1 MIPKASQR
9 AGGQNLATHLLN
21 AHDNEYVELAEVRG
35 AVADDLHGAFAE
47 WEAIAHNLTKCRN
60 YLYSL
65 SVNPDLGQGQ
75 LSRDQYRDYADRV
88 EAALGLTG
96 QPRALVFHIKEGREH
111 CHIVWSRID
120 ARAGKAVHQP
130 FDHDK
135 LMMVTREFA
144 RDHGLALPE
153 GYERGG
159 DARRKKSLYETQQ
172 ERNSGITKEERMAA
186 VTAAWKRSDSPRAFV
201 RALEEIGYVLA
212 TGNRPYVLV
221 DLYGNMN
228 ALPKMIDDRSV
239 RTKDISTFLA
249 SEFPP
254 DSLPTVDEAKAL
266 VAAHRQARE
275 DFVKS
280 GRDAKKLDLLK
291 AAQATRR
298 SKIEAAQAALL
309 TRHRDEKLTLAKEQ
323 LAARRQVKARYLD
336 EVRRVKEARLAAK
349 PTGLAAF
356 LGRVT
361 GVSFVIGKI
370 HKHQD
375 ARRHAAYQVEK
386 AALVERQVDAKCVL
400 EHRHMLQVM
409 DAAREVRAL
418 AQIEARELKSYEVA
432 QRRQER
438 IAQRQGNNHM
448 PALNLT
454 LKPKGRSA
462 VPHKAK
468 DRFRARDRQRDD
480 DRHDDRRHH
489 DRHHRDQQR
498 DQDIVI
504 IVDRRPEDDRS
515 DLRKAFGAAVKKRVE
530 KTQDERSGRGES
542 ERGGRG
548 GGDDGAVRRR
558 QRTRRRDQARE
569 IEVPEDQVP
578 VFETPPSDVPEPH
591 WTELPLADKFHD
603 AARDR
608 DDVGGESGS
617 GGRRIKPSRSARGNE
632 RGDDDKDFER
642 ER

>member
-9 AGGQNLATHLLN
+9 AGGQDLATHLLN

-47 WEAIAHNLTKCRN
+47 WEAIAHSLTKCRN

-75 LSRDQYRDYADRV
+75 LSRDQYRDYAERV
-88 EAALGLTG
+88 EKALGLTG

-120 ARAGKAVHQP
+120 AQAGKAIHQP

-144 RDHGLALPE
+144 RDHGLTLPA
-153 GYERGG
+153 GYEHGG

-172 ERNSGITKEERMAA
+172 ERNSGLTKEDRMAA

-201 RALEEIGYVLA
+201 RALEEMGYVLA
-212 TGNRPYVLV
+212 TGSRPYVLV

-228 ALPKMIDDRSV
+228 ALPKLIDDRSI
-239 RTKDISTFLA
+239 RTKDIRAFL
-249 SEFPP
+249 ERDFPP
-254 DSLPTVDEAKAL
+254 ETLPTVDEAKAL
-266 VAAHRQARE
+266 VASHRQARE

-280 GRDAKKLDLLK
+280 GRDAEKLDLLK
-291 AAQATRR
+291 AAQASRR
-298 SKIEAAQAALL
+298 EKIEAAQATMQARHRQEVGALL
-309 TRHRDEKLTLAKEQ
+309 QGQ
-323 LAARRQVKARYLD
+323 LAARRQLRTRYLD
-336 EVRRVKEARLAAK
+336 DARRVKQARAAAK

-361 GVSFVIGKI
+361 GVSFVINKL
-370 HKHQD
+370 HKHRDAQRHAVFQQEKEALRETQAE
-375 ARRHAAYQVEK
+375 ARR
-386 AALVERQVDAKCVL
+386 VL
-400 EHRHMLQVM
+400 EHRHTLQAI

-432 QRRQER
+432 QHKQER
-438 IAQRQGNNHM
+438 IQQRQGHDHM
-448 PALNLT
+448 PALNLA

-468 DRFRARDRQRDD
+468 DRYRAR
-480 DRHDDRRHH
+480 DRHDDRRQ
-489 DRHHRDQQR
+489 DQESN
-498 DQDIVI
+498 VT
-504 IVDRRPEDDRS
+504 VDRQDADDRGA
-515 DLRKAFGAAVKKRVE
+515 LRKAFGAAVTNSSEGTIIE
-530 KTQDERSGRGES
+530 KNGKGES
-542 ERGGRG
+542 TRGGRR
-548 GGDDGAVRRR
+548 GGDDTVRRR
-558 QRTRRRDQARE
+558 QRTRQRQA
-569 IEVPEDQVP
+569 EVSAD
-578 VFETPPSDVPEPH
+578 ETTAARSQAAPEPH
-591 WTELPLADKFHD
+591 WTELPLADQFRE
-603 AARDR
+603 AARDGGDGDNGGDEGTVEPKRISRAERRSEHTRSRRRGR
-608 DDVGGESGS
+608 DD
-617 GGRRIKPSRSARGNE
+617 
-632 RGDDDKDFER
+632 DFER

>member
-9 AGGQNLATHLLN
+9 AGGQDLATHLLN
-21 AHDNEYVELAEVRG
+21 AHDNEYVELAELRG
-35 AVADDLHGAFAE
+35 AIADDLHGAFAE
-47 WEAIAHNLTKCRN
+47 WEAIAHSLTKCRN

-75 LSRDQYRDYADRV
+75 LSRDQYRDYAARV
-88 EAALGLTG
+88 EQALGLTG

-120 ARAGKAVHQP
+120 AQAGKAVHQP

-144 RDHGLALPE
+144 RDHGLNLPA

-172 ERNSGITKEERMAA
+172 ERNSGLTKEERMAA

-201 RALEEIGYVLA
+201 RALEEMGYVLA

-228 ALPKMIDDRSV
+228 ALPKLIDDRSI
-239 RTKDISTFLA
+239 RTKDIRAFL
-249 SEFPP
+249 ERDFPP
-254 DSLPTVDEAKAL
+254 ETLPTVDEAKAL
-266 VAAHRQARE
+266 VASHRQARE

-291 AAQATRR
+291 AAQTARR
-298 SKIEAAQAALL
+298 EKVEAAQATMKA
-309 TRHRDEKLTLAKEQ
+309 RHRHEVGVLSQEQ
-323 LAARRQVKARYLD
+323 LTARRQLRTRYLD
-336 EVRRVKEARLAAK
+336 EARRLKEARTAAK

-361 GVSFVIGKI
+361 GVSFVIHKL
-370 HKHQD
+370 HKHRDAQRYAAFQKEKATLAD
-375 ARRHAAYQVEK
+375 QQAEARR
-386 AALVERQVDAKCVL
+386 VL
-400 EHRHMLQVM
+400 EHRHTLQAI

-432 QRRQER
+432 QRKQER
-438 IAQRQGNNHM
+438 IQQRQGHDHM
-448 PALNLT
+448 PSLNLV

-468 DRFRARDRQRDD
+468 DRYRARDQKRDHDQRDD
-480 DRHDDRRHH
+480 RRQDQKNNVTVDRQVDDDDRA
-489 DRHHRDQQR
+489 
-498 DQDIVI
+498 
-504 IVDRRPEDDRS
+504 
-515 DLRKAFGAAVKKRVE
+515 LRKVFGEAVKARADKVE
-530 KTQDERSGRGES
+530 AGKSGEGES
-542 ERGGRG
+542 TRGGDG
-548 GGDDGAVRRR
+548 GEGAVRRR
-558 QRTRRRDQARE
+558 HRPGRRVSK
-569 IEVPEDQVP
+569 IEVEANQSPD
-578 VFETPPSDVPEPH
+578 PH
-591 WTELPLADKFHD
+591 WTELPLADKFQD
-603 AARDR
+603 AARDSSQSAH
-608 DDVGGESGS
+608 ESS
-617 GGRRIKPSRSARGNE
+617 ADGRRLKPSRATRDRGND
-632 RGDDDKDFER
+632 RDGDKDFER

>member
-9 AGGQNLATHLLN
+9 AGGQDLATHLLN

-96 QPRALVFHIKEGREH
+96 QPRALVYHIKEGREH

-120 ARAGKAVHQP
+120 ARAGKAIHQP

-144 RDHGLALPE
+144 RDHGLALPA

-159 DARRKKSLYETQQ
+159 DDRKKMSLYETQQ
-172 ERNSGITKEERMAA
+172 ERNSGITKEDRMAA

-201 RALEEIGYVLA
+201 RALEDMGYVLA

-239 RTKDISTFLA
+239 RTKDISAFLE

-291 AAQATRR
+291 AAQAARR
-298 SKIEAAQAALL
+298 GKVEAAQATLL
-309 TRHRDEKLTLAKEQ
+309 TRHRDEKLALAKEQ

-336 EVRRVKEARLAAK
+336 EVRRVKEARAAAK
-349 PTGLAAF
+349 PAGLAAF
-356 LGRVT
+356 LGKVT

-375 ARRHAAYQVEK
+375 AQRQAVFLAEK
-386 AALVERQVDAKCVL
+386 TALVERQVDAKRVL
-400 EHRHMLQVM
+400 DHRHMLQVM

-438 IAQRQGNNHM
+438 IVQRQGHDHM
-448 PALNLT
+448 PALNLA
-454 LKPKGRSA
+454 LKPKGRAA

-468 DRFRARDRQRDD
+468 DRHRKRDRQHD
-480 DRHDDRRHH
+480 DDRRHERQQ
-489 DRHHRDQQR
+489 DRE
-498 DQDIVI
+498 IVI
-504 IVDRRPEDDRS
+504 TVDRRDDRGDDS
-515 DLRKAFGAAVKKRVE
+515 ALRKAFGAAAE
-530 KTQDERSGRGES
+530 KHAEKAKDQQSGKGDS
-542 ERGGRG
+542 ARGGRG
-548 GGDDGAVRRR
+548 GDGDESVRRR
-558 QRTRRRDQARE
+558 QRTRRRDRARE
-569 IEVPEDQVP
+569 IEIPEDQVP
-578 VFETPPSDVPEPH
+578 VFEAPPSAVPEPH
-591 WTELPLADKFHD
+591 WTELPLADEFRE
-603 AARDR
+603 AVRDK
-608 DDVGGESGS
+608 DEPGERGS
-617 GGRRIKPSRSARGNE
+617 GGRRIRPSRSARGNE
-632 RGDDDKDFER
+632 RDGDDKDFER

>member
-9 AGGQNLATHLLN
+9 AGGQDLATHLLN
-21 AHDNEYVELAEVRG
+21 AHDNEYVELAELRG

-47 WEAIAHNLTKCRN
+47 WEAIAHALTKCRN

-65 SVNPDLGQGQ
+65 SVNPDLGHGQ
-75 LSRDQYRDYADRV
+75 LSRDQYRDYAARV
-88 EAALGLTG
+88 EEALGLTG

-120 ARAGKAVHQP
+120 AQAGKAIHQP

-144 RDHGLALPE
+144 RDHGLTLPA

-159 DARRKKSLYETQQ
+159 DDRKKKSLYETQQ
-172 ERNSGITKEERMAA
+172 ERNSGLTKDERMAA

-201 RALEEIGYVLA
+201 RALEELGYVLA

-228 ALPKMIDDRSV
+228 ALPKLIDDRSI
-239 RTKDISTFLA
+239 RTKDIRAFL
-249 SEFPP
+249 ERDFPP
-254 DSLPTVDEAKAL
+254 ETLPTVNEAKAL
-266 VAAHRQARE
+266 VASHRQARE
-275 DFVKS
+275 DFAKS

-291 AAQATRR
+291 AAQTARR
-298 SKIEAAQAALL
+298 EKAEAAQATMQARHRQEVGALL
-309 TRHRDEKLTLAKEQ
+309 QEQ
-323 LAARRQVKARYLD
+323 LAARRQLRARHLD
-336 EVRRVKEARLAAK
+336 EARRVKEARLAAK

-361 GVSFVIGKI
+361 GVSFVIHKL
-370 HKHQD
+370 HKHRD
-375 ARRHAAYQVEK
+375 AQRYATFQMEK
-386 AALVERQVDAKCVL
+386 AALAEKQAEARRVL
-400 EHRHMLQVM
+400 EHRHTLQAI

-432 QRRQER
+432 QRKQER
-438 IAQRQGNNHM
+438 IQQREGHDHM
-448 PALNLT
+448 PALNLA

-468 DRFRARDRQRDD
+468 DRYRARDQKPDHDRRDDRHQRQENNGNADRQVADD
-480 DRHDDRRHH
+480 DRA
-489 DRHHRDQQR
+489 
-498 DQDIVI
+498 
-504 IVDRRPEDDRS
+504 
-515 DLRKAFGAAVKKRVE
+515 LRKVFGEAVKKRADRVE
-530 KTQDERSGRGES
+530 TGKSDKGES
-542 ERGGRG
+542 ARGGRG
-548 GGDDGAVRRR
+548 GDSGEGAIRRR
-558 QRTRRRDQARE
+558 NRTGRRATE
-569 IEVPEDQVP
+569 IEVEANQA
-578 VFETPPSDVPEPH
+578 PEPH
-591 WTELPLADKFHD
+591 WTELPLADEFHE

-608 DDVGGESGS
+608 YDVGSGS
-617 GGRRIKPSRSARGNE
+617 GAGGRRIKPSRSTRGKQ

>member
-9 AGGQNLATHLLN
+9 AGGQDLATHLLN
-21 AHDNEYVELAEVRG
+21 AHDNEYVELAELRG

-47 WEAIAHNLTKCRN
+47 WEAIAHSLTKCRN

-75 LSRDQYRDYADRV
+75 LSRDQYRDYAARV
-88 EAALGLTG
+88 EEALGLTG

-120 ARAGKAVHQP
+120 AQAGKAIHQP

-144 RDHGLALPE
+144 RDHGLTLPA

-159 DARRKKSLYETQQ
+159 DDRKKKSLYETQQ
-172 ERNSGITKEERMAA
+172 ERNSGLTKEERMAA
-186 VTAAWKRSDSPRAFV
+186 VTEAWKRSDTPRAFV
-201 RALEEIGYVLA
+201 RALEEMGYVLA

-228 ALPKMIDDRSV
+228 ALPKLIDDRSI
-239 RTKDISTFLA
+239 RTKDIRAFL
-249 SEFPP
+249 ERDFPP
-254 DSLPTVDEAKAL
+254 ETLPSVEEAKAL
-266 VAAHRQARE
+266 VASHRQARE

-280 GRDAKKLDLLK
+280 GRDAKKLDFLK
-291 AAQATRR
+291 AAQAARR
-298 SKIEAAQAALL
+298 EKVEAAQGTMKA
-309 TRHRDEKLTLAKEQ
+309 RHRHEAGALSQEQ
-323 LAARRQVKARYLD
+323 LAARRQLRTRYL
-336 EVRRVKEARLAAK
+336 EEARQAKEARAAAK

-361 GVSFVIGKI
+361 GVNFIISKL
-370 HKHQD
+370 HKHRD
-375 ARRHAAYQVEK
+375 AQRYATFRREK
-386 AALVERQVDAKCVL
+386 AALAEQQAEARRVL
-400 EHRHMLQVM
+400 EHRHTLQAI
-409 DAAREVRAL
+409 DTAREVRTL

-432 QRRQER
+432 QRKQER
-438 IAQRQGNNHM
+438 IQQRQGHDHM

-468 DRFRARDRQRDD
+468 DRYRARDRQRDHDRRD
-480 DRHDDRRHH
+480 DRHPGQENNGTADRQIADDDRA
-489 DRHHRDQQR
+489 
-498 DQDIVI
+498 
-504 IVDRRPEDDRS
+504 
-515 DLRKAFGAAVKKRVE
+515 LRKVFGDAVKKRTDKVE
-530 KTQDERSGRGES
+530 AGKSDKGES
-542 ERGGRG
+542 ARGGRG
-548 GGDDGAVRRR
+548 GDSGEGAIRRR
-558 QRTRRRDQARE
+558 NRTGQRATEIDVENNQA
-569 IEVPEDQVP
+569 
-578 VFETPPSDVPEPH
+578 PEPH
-591 WTELPLADKFHD
+591 WTELPLADEFHE

-608 DDVGGESGS
+608 YDVGSESGA
-617 GGRRIKPSRSARGNE
+617 GGRRIKPSRSTRE
-632 RGDDDKDFER
+632 KQRGDDDKDFER

>member
-9 AGGQNLATHLLN
+9 AGGQDLATHLLN
-21 AHDNEYVELAEVRG
+21 AHDNEYVELAELRG
-35 AVADDLHGAFAE
+35 AIADDLHGAFAE
-47 WEAIAHNLTKCRN
+47 WEAIAHSLTKCRN

-75 LSRDQYRDYADRV
+75 LSRDQYRDYAARV
-88 EAALGLTG
+88 EEALGLTG

-120 ARAGKAVHQP
+120 AQAGKAIHQP

-144 RDHGLALPE
+144 RDHGLTLPA

-159 DARRKKSLYETQQ
+159 DDRKKKSLYETQQ
-172 ERNSGITKEERMAA
+172 ERNSGLTKEERMAA
-186 VTAAWKRSDSPRAFV
+186 ITAAWKRSDTPRAFV
-201 RALEEIGYVLA
+201 RALEEMGYVLA

-228 ALPKMIDDRSV
+228 ALPKLIDDRSI
-239 RTKDISTFLA
+239 RTKDIRAFL
-249 SEFPP
+249 ERDFPP
-254 DSLPTVDEAKAL
+254 ETLPTVDEAKAL
-266 VAAHRQARE
+266 VASHRQARE

-291 AAQATRR
+291 AAQTARR
-298 SKIEAAQAALL
+298 EKVEAAQATMKA
-309 TRHRDEKLTLAKEQ
+309 RHRHEVGVLSEEQ
-323 LAARRQVKARYLD
+323 LTARRQLRTRYLA
-336 EVRRVKEARLAAK
+336 EARRLKEARTAAK

-361 GVSFVIGKI
+361 GVSFVISKL
-370 HKHQD
+370 HKHRDAQRYAAFQMEKVALNEKQSE
-375 ARRHAAYQVEK
+375 ARR
-386 AALVERQVDAKCVL
+386 VL
-400 EHRHMLQVM
+400 EHRHTLQAI

-432 QRRQER
+432 QRKQER
-438 IAQRQGNNHM
+438 IAQRQGHDHM

-468 DRFRARDRQRDD
+468 DRYRA
-480 DRHDDRRHH
+480 
-489 DRHHRDQQR
+489 RDQQR
-498 DQDIVI
+498 DHDRRDDRHQEHENNVT
-504 IVDRRPEDDRS
+504 VDRQAEDDRS
-515 DLRKAFGAAVKKRVE
+515 DLRKAFGAAVKKPAE
-530 KTQDERSGRGES
+530 KAQAQQSSKGES
-542 ERGGRG
+542 ARGGRG
-548 GGDDGAVRRR
+548 GDSGEGAVRRR
-558 QRTRRRDQARE
+558 QRTRRRDSE
-569 IEVPEDQVP
+569 IAMPEDQVP
-578 VFETPPSDVPEPH
+578 VFETPTLDVPEPH
-591 WTELPLADKFHD
+591 WTELPLANEFRE

-608 DDVGGESGS
+608 DEAGGARGS
-617 GGRRIKPSRSARGNE
+617 DGRRIKPSRSKRGSE